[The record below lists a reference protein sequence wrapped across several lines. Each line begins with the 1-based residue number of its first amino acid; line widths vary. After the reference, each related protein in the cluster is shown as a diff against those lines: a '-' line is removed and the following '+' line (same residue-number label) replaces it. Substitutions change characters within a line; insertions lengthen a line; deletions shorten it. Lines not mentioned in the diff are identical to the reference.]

1 MTKLWRKEEWQK
13 RDDELETDA
22 GLKNF
27 VEQLFDENCV
37 ERRDCGQREFANVF
51 EYFRTYP
58 VWLKEKYNNRNNN
71 DKKDL

>member
-13 RDDELETDA
+13 RDNELETDA

-51 EYFRTYP
+51 EYFRAYP
-58 VWLKEKYNNRNNN
+58 VWLKDKYNNRNNN